1 MSTIRYLTSGESHGI
16 TLTGILEGMPAG
28 LELSEKYINF
38 HLKRRQQGYGRGGRM
53 KIESDK
59 VIILS
64 GVRFGKTL
72 GSPISFVVENKDW
85 DNWREKMSTS
95 PVKSTIEKV
104 TIPRPGHADFSGT
117 IKYRHNDIRN
127 TLERS
132 SARETAV
139 RVAVGSAA
147 RKLLEEFGIFV
158 VSHIVQLKNVKSNL
172 NSGEIDLKD
181 INTEADKSPVR
192 CLNKEAGSRMM
203 KIIDT
208 AMANGDSVGGVAE
221 IIVSGVPIGLGSHV
235 HWDRKLDGRIAQALM
250 SIPAIKGVEIGAGFE
265 SASMFGSGMHDEIY
279 YNAESEENRKLGF
292 YRKTNNAGGIEGGM
306 TNGEPVVV
314 RIAMKPI
321 PTLTVPLN
329 SVDIFTKAPAKAH
342 KERTDTCAL
351 PAAAV
356 VAESILALVFANAF
370 LEKYSGDSI
379 EEIKDVI
386 KI

>member
-117 IKYRHNDIRN
+117 IKYRHDDIRN

-192 CLNKEAGSRMM
+192 YLNKEAGSRMM

-321 PTLTVPLN
+321 PTLTVTLN